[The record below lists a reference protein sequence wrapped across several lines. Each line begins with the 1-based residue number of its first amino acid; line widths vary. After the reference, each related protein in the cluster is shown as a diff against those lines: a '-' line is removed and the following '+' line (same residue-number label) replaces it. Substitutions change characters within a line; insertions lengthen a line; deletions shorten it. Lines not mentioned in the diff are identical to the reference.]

1 MIFEPK
7 QSRRS
12 KFSARNIQS
21 EAPIELYMPLTVSK
35 NSCILLAFT
44 KHNGHCPQADEL
56 AATHSKLTKLVMST
70 RLILLHGTADA
81 KGVCKL

>member
-35 NSCILLAFT
+35 NSCILL
-44 KHNGHCPQADEL
+44 
-56 AATHSKLTKLVMST
+56 HSLSTMDIVHKLTSWQPRIQNLPS
-70 RLILLHGTADA
+70 
-81 KGVCKL
+81 